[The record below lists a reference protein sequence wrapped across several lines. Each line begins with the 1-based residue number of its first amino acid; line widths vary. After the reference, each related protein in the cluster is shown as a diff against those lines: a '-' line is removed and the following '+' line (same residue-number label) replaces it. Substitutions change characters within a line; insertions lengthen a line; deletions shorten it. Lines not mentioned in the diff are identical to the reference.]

1 MGGQRWDMG
10 QETLSQLAKKT
21 GTGTQDLG
29 GLVKQLVA
37 AAEPL
42 EGKLSGA
49 GKQMFDSFKANVDS
63 IAADLNASLAAINE
77 GQSGM
82 DAAFRSGDSEMADT
96 AKKNEGSADFSGA
109 KFGKR

>member
-1 MGGQRWDMG
+1 MTGRWDMG

-21 GTGTQDLG
+21 SSGSQDLG

-42 EGKLSGA
+42 A
-49 GKQMFDSFKANVDS
+49 GKMNGSGKQAFDAFKANVDG
-63 IAADLNASLAAINE
+63 IAGDLNAGMSQINQ

-96 AKKNEGSADFSGA
+96 AKKNQGGADFNAA

>member
-1 MGGQRWDMG
+1 MSRK
-10 QETLSQLAKKT
+10 TST
-21 GTGTQDLG
+21 GTEDLG
-29 GLVKQLVA
+29 GLVQRLVA

-42 EGKLSGA
+42 EGKMSGA

-63 IAADLNASLAAINE
+63 IAADLNAGLAAINQ

-82 DAAFRSGDSEMADT
+82 DAAFRTGDTEMADT
-96 AKKNEGSADFSGA
+96 ARKNTAAADFDGA